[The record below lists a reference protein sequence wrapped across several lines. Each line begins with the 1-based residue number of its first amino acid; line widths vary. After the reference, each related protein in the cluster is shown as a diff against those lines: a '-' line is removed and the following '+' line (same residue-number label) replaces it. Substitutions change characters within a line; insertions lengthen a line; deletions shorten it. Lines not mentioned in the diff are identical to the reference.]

1 MLKGKLTYKDDNMG
15 VVDINFFADDTF
27 SGTRFHLMNDDIMNL
42 ENYRKVDY
50 LFNRVFIEHNNKE
63 ELAIFQKFLTQELET
78 ELYGSF
84 DYGVTFDND
93 LLTESHLKVYSAL
106 ESVCDSISA
115 VVNKLGTK
123 KYREQEFF
131 NNFSADKFFDL
142 INAFKENDPRELEIY
157 RSMQYLFTENGF
169 YFKPLGDIPTSDY
182 RRLDASKTAKF
193 KTSLMDYEFASR
205 LSGFLL
211 HCNNVFK
218 QNYNQQVQSKEDYF
232 NSGRLVKLPEFGYIQ
247 YEAGLFKELSL
258 RGKYIDIV
266 MHETDANYIPEGIFS
281 TFEQFDKYDN
291 LNFTTPIANKGYR
304 MSVNTLGFDYVPPI
318 METGV
323 NLFGMYDTIEEVI
336 QAHPT
341 KNTSWILD
349 RKYVI
354 VTDANLE
361 SIIAEFMAYDG
372 YIAFDTET
380 TGLDI
385 NFKSRSGE
393 ADQLVGVVL
402 SKEVG
407 TGYYFPLQHKQFDN
421 LSGGDHWYFMERY
434 MKPLLEKKK
443 IICHN
448 LSFDW
453 KVAYIY
459 DIVVNCDYDT
469 QLAFGV
475 TKRYEDKNYE
485 TGLKALTRN
494 LFGLDMFDLDDFVVG
509 SSFSDAGITFAD
521 LPYEIVRQ
529 YAPTDG
535 DMTLALK
542 EYIDRHN
549 IIEKYGAKRVFK
561 MEVNFSKVVAYS
573 EFYGYKVNTKK
584 IPNMREEIVGGME
597 RLKQKMFEMVGYEF
611 NPASPQQLLKVMYED
626 LNIEVIGKKPSTNK
640 DTLKALSQRTNEN
653 GEPKYPFVMLLKE
666 FRSYEGIY
674 KNFLKKLDQ
683 VATPDGYIFP
693 GVFQLGTDTG
703 RSSVKN
709 PNYQS
714 YNDPV
719 KKNIVPRAGY
729 YHFDCDFSQIEYR
742 VLASMAGQEQLIAEF
757 NDPDLDYHTYQASR
771 MFSIPYSLVSKAL
784 RSQSKGVN
792 FGLPYGM
799 GDESLGRAIFGE
811 KTAENTRKASMLRRK
826 FFEGQEKIEAL
837 FERVRSEGVTNNFTS
852 TYFGRRRYYNR
863 QVFNESAIR
872 RQAGNHVIQGTAA
885 DIYKES
891 CNRLFNRIVKEGWL
905 GLVLINAFVHD
916 ELLNEVHQSIDPVYF
931 FKVWREEFQ
940 LEIDGFCDLLAGA
953 GIGYN
958 WYDAKKQD
966 LPPQYIDDIIAS
978 YDPDR
983 KWDGDIDKF
992 MVEVEDGYEKY
1003 KHRRVREFITDPNNH
1018 GDVIKPLVYA
1028 LLVEMS
1034 GKAVQEMQSRDTVV
1048 RDIKEINQLLGAD
1061 LIPATGKHKL
1071 KTLKEYLTFYTW
1083 VEGIDMGDIVIKSPE
1098 EADVKVQTEVKDEPI
1113 NIKFSS
1119 DSYTLADMLSLRG
1132 YFLDETNAV
1141 LYLTNRNMVYDGV
1154 NTNTLTYLYNKGV
1167 FKTEGE
1173 YQIALY
1179 HEETHTVEAYNAFS
1193 NFSDYQ
1199 TVMRVYNMLTN
1210 TQLSFQPTVWR

>member
-1 MLKGKLTYKDDNMG
+1 MLKGKLVYKDKAIGN
-15 VVDINFFADDTF
+15 VDINFFAEDSF
-27 SGTRFHLMNDDIMNL
+27 SGTKFHLMNDDISNVT
-42 ENYRKVDY
+42 NYQKVDF
-50 LFNRVFIEHNNKE
+50 LFNRVFIEHNSTK
-63 ELAIFQKFLTQELET
+63 ELAVFQKFLTQELGAD
-78 ELYGSF
+78 LYGSF
-84 DYGVTFDND
+84 DYGVTFKDD
-93 LLTESHLKVYSAL
+93 ILQDSRLEVYSAI
-106 ESVCDSISA
+106 ESVCNSINA

-131 NNFSADKFFDL
+131 NDFSADKFFDL
-142 INAFKENDPRELEIY
+142 ISAFKETDPSELAIY
-157 RSMQYLFTENGF
+157 RSMSYLFTENGF
-169 YFKPLGDIPTSDY
+169 YFRPLGDITTADY
-182 RRLDASKTAKF
+182 RRLDVGKTVKF

-211 HCNNVFK
+211 HCNNMFK
-218 QNYNQQVQSKEDYF
+218 KDYNQGLTNKDDYF
-232 NSGRLVKLPEFGYIQ
+232 QSGRLVKIPEFGYIH

-258 RGKYIDIV
+258 RGPFIDII
-266 MHETDANYIPEGIFS
+266 MHETDSNYAPEGIFG

-291 LNFTTPIANKGYR
+291 LKSTTPIANKGYR
-304 MSVNTLGFDYVPPI
+304 LSYDTLGFAYQPPI
-318 METGV
+318 MQEGV

-336 QAHPT
+336 EAHPE

-354 VTDANLE
+354 VDDSMLE
-361 SIIAEFMAYDG
+361 SVMADFMAYDG
-372 YIAFDTET
+372 YIAYDTET

-385 NFKSRSGE
+385 TFKSRTGE
-393 ADQLVGVVL
+393 GDQLVGVVL
-402 SKEVG
+402 SKEIG

-421 LSGGDHWYFMERY
+421 LVGGDHWFFMEKY
-434 MKPLLEKKK
+434 MKPLLEQKR

-453 KVAYIY
+453 KVTYIY
-459 DIVVNCDYDT
+459 DIVINCDYDT
-469 QLAFGV
+469 MLAFGV
-475 TKRYEDKNYE
+475 TERYVDKNYE

-494 LFGLDMFDLDDFVVG
+494 LFGLDMLDLNDFVVG
-509 SSFSDAGITFAD
+509 SSFSDANITFAD

-549 IIEKYGAKRVFK
+549 IIGKYGAKRIFK
-561 MEVNFSKVVAYS
+561 MEVNFAKVVAYS
-573 EFYGYKVNTKK
+573 EFFGYKVATER
-584 IPNMREEIVGGME
+584 IPQMREDILGGME
-597 RLKQKMFEMVGYEF
+597 RLKKAMFDMVGHEF
-611 NPASPQQLLKVMYED
+611 NPASPPQLLKVMYDE
-626 LNIEVIGKKPSTNK
+626 LGIEVIGKKPSTNK
-640 DTLKALSQRTNEN
+640 DTLRALSQRYTEK
-653 GEPKYPFVMLLKE
+653 GEPKYPFVQLLKE
-666 FRSYEGIY
+666 FREYEGLH
-674 KNFLKKLDQ
+674 KNFLKKLDE

-742 VLASMAGQEQLIAEF
+742 VLASMAGQEQLIKEF

-784 RSQSKGVN
+784 RGQSKGVN

-799 GDESLGRAIFGE
+799 GDESLGKAIFGE
-811 KTAENTRKASMLRRK
+811 KSSENTRKAGLLRRK
-826 FFEGQEKIEAL
+826 FFEGQEKIEDL
-837 FERVRSEGVTNNFTS
+837 FERVRAEGVANNYTS

-863 QVFNESAIR
+863 QVFNVSAIR

-891 CNRLFNRIVKEGWL
+891 CNRLFNRMVKEGWL

-916 ELLNEVHQSIDPVYF
+916 ELLTEVHHSIDPRYF

-953 GIGYN
+953 GVGYN

-966 LPPQYIDDIIAS
+966 LPPQYIDDIIQS
-978 YDPDR
+978 YDPN
-983 KWDGDIDKF
+983 KEWDGDIDKF
-992 MVEVEDGYEKY
+992 MLEVEEGYEGY
-1003 KHRRVREFITDPNNH
+1003 KHRRIQEFITDPAND
-1018 GDVIKPLVYA
+1018 GEIIKPLVYA

-1034 GKAVQEMQSRDTVV
+1034 GKAVSELQSRDTVV
-1048 RDIKEINQLLGAD
+1048 RDIKEVNELLGAD

-1083 VEGIDMGDIVIKSPE
+1083 SVGMSMEGINIKSPE
-1098 EADVKVQTEVKDEPI
+1098 ETEVKVKTEVNDEPV

-1119 DSYTLADMLSLRG
+1119 DSYTIGDMVTLRG
-1132 YFLDETNAV
+1132 YFLDETNEV
-1141 LYLTNRNMVYDGV
+1141 LYITNRPLVYDGV
-1154 NTNTLTYLYNKGV
+1154 DTNTLTYLYNKGV
-1167 FKTEGE
+1167 FKAEGT

-1179 HEETHTVEAYNAFS
+1179 HEESRSVEIYKAFTD
-1193 NFSDYQ
+1193 FKGYQ
-1199 TVMRVYNMLTN
+1199 DVMRIYQVLNN
-1210 TQLSFQPTVWR
+1210 TQLSFQPLVWR